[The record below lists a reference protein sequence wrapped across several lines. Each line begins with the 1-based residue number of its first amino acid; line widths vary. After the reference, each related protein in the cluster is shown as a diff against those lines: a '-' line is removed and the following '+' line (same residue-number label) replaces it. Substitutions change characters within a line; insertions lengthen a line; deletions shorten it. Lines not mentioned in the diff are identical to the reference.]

1 MTNGQQG
8 RHRTGIVVVDGVK
21 GTRVMRIPGWLS
33 DQPSLVGC
41 TVTRQVIE
49 AVVAFQHFPLPV
61 RVTVISVDAGKIPT
75 LEKEA
80 DQRQISSLLVHG
92 AVDAEN
98 FEY

>member
-1 MTNGQQG
+1 MDS
-8 RHRTGIVVVDGVK
+8 RGVIALASSLSTVSK
-21 GTRVMRIPGWLS
+21 GRVMRIPGWLS

-80 DQRQISSLLVHG
+80 DQRQISSL
-92 AVDAEN
+92 
-98 FEY
+98 